1 MLKKVIFWFRC
12 IGIVWKDRNNKACRQ
27 KYRRMARE
35 FEKVIIDKW
44 RMI

>member
-27 KYRRMARE
+27 KYRRME
-35 FEKVIIDKW
+35 DDLNGKSKNT
-44 RMI
+44 